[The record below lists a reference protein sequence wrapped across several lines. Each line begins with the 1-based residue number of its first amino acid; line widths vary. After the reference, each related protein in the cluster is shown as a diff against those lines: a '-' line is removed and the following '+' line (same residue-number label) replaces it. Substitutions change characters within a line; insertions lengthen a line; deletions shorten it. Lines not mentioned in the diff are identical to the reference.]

1 MIPTLPTQ
9 TVSKTLSATVGP
21 PIPGAAALGD
31 ELRQSLPPSLAEALD
46 KIGDRIR
53 VEVFDPLLCAGS
65 EEELAAAFERV
76 FPKFRDYYIW
86 SILILQGSLHEDVPR
101 FAELTIRSFR
111 ESEELIRSTG
121 PKWMGQA
128 AYLNALHGLSTV
140 VGIVKAAARLIEQGK
155 LPDIGTN
162 QSLVEQWAN
171 SLLAYT
177 LAFSSLLAP
186 LTALAGGNATSARL
200 ENVVA
205 LANQSTRY
213 AVKAYHLSKVI
224 GLLKPALSCGPVDQG
239 DEEDLILAEAGL
251 EEYVEM
257 LRQYDLP

>member
-1 MIPTLPTQ
+1 
-9 TVSKTLSATVGP
+9 
-21 PIPGAAALGD
+21 
-31 ELRQSLPPSLAEALD
+31 
-46 KIGDRIR
+46 
-53 VEVFDPLLCAGS
+53 LLCAGS
-65 EEELAAAFERV
+65 EEELVATFERV

-86 SILILQGSLHEDVPR
+86 SILILQGSLQEDVQR
-101 FAELTIRSFR
+101 FADLTIRSFR
-111 ESEELIRSTG
+111 ESEDLIRAAG

-128 AYLNALHGLSTV
+128 AFLNALHGLSTII
-140 VGIVKAAARLIEQGK
+140 GIVKAAARLLEQGR
-155 LPDIGTN
+155 LADIGTD
-162 QSLVEQWAN
+162 QTLVEQWAN

-186 LTALAGGNATSARL
+186 LTALADGNTTSARL

-224 GLLKPALSCGPVDQG
+224 GLLKPASYVGPVDQG

-257 LRQYDLP
+257 LGRD